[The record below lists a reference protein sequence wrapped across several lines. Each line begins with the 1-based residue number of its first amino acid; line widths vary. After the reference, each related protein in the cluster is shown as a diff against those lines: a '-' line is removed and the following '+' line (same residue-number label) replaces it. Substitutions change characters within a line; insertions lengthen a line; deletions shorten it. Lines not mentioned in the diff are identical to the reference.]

1 VAAELSDR
9 VALVTGAS
17 RGIGRAIALALG
29 ARGAKVVVN
38 YCSQKEAAAET
49 VAAIR
54 SAGGEALPMLFDV
67 ADSAAVDSAMKEI
80 VGSCGGLHILVNNA
94 GVAVNTLTLGAKDA
108 DFRRAI
114 DVNLGGT
121 FHCTRAALRSLMRA
135 PGGGRIVNIT
145 SVVGEAGSAGQAP
158 YAAAKAG
165 IVGLTKS
172 WAREYASRGLTV
184 NAVSPGII
192 ATDMTASEMPE
203 ARKEEVLKAIP
214 LGRIGSADDVAH
226 AVAFLAGPHAA
237 YITGQVLRVNGG
249 LFM

>member
-1 VAAELSDR
+1 MAGELTER

-17 RGIGRAIALALG
+17 RGIGRAIAIALG
-29 ARGAKVVVN
+29 SCGAKVVVN
-38 YCSQKEAAAET
+38 YHSQDAAAAET
-49 VAAIR
+49 VAAVR
-54 SAGGEALPMLFDV
+54 EAGGDALAMPFDV
-67 ADSAAVDSAMKEI
+67 ADAGAVDAAVKAIGSA
-80 VGSCGGLHILVNNA
+80 CGGLHIVINNA

-114 DVNLGGT
+114 DINLGGT
-121 FHCTRAALRSLMRA
+121 FHCTRAALRLLMRA

-184 NAVSPGII
+184 NAVSPGVI
-192 ATDMTASEMPE
+192 ATDMIAAEMPE
-203 ARKEEVLKAIP
+203 ARKDEVMKAIP
-214 LGRIGSADDVAH
+214 LGHMGSVDDVAH
-226 AVAFLAGPHAA
+226 AVVFLAGPRAA

>member
-1 VAAELSDR
+1 LQELAGQ
-9 VALVTGAS
+9 VALVTGGS
-17 RGIGRAIALALG
+17 RGIGRITALAL
-29 ARGAKVVVN
+29 AERGASVIVN
-38 YCSQKEAAAET
+38 YHHNAVAAAEV
-49 VAAIR
+49 VATAVAQGVR
-54 SAGGEALPMLFDV
+54 AVAMQFDV
-67 ADSAAVDSAMKEI
+67 ADGSAVDAALKDITS
-80 VGSCGGLHILVNNA
+80 SFGGLHILVNNA
-94 GVAVNTLTLGAKDA
+94 GVAVNTLTLGAKEA

-145 SVVGEAGSAGQAP
+145 SVVGETGSAGQGP

-165 IVGLTKS
+165 IIGLTKT

-192 ATDMTASEMPE
+192 ETDMTQADFPA
-203 ARKEEVLKAIP
+203 ARREELLKTIP
-214 LGRIGSADDVAH
+214 LGRVGTPEDVAH
-226 AVAFLAGPHAA
+226 AVVFLAGPRAC
-237 YITGQVLRVNGG
+237 YITGQVVRVNGG